1 MVDSVTQ
8 SDMYLSS
15 RPLADSALERTDHHF
30 CLFNLNYIATTRT
43 VDAEKRKATPP
54 GALILTPFD
63 ETLGVTITRAKDEKR
78 YQLDG
83 NFYTV
88 DEVVFDIN
96 NRFKLRPFESLHFD
110 FGEVMV
116 ADRYPTEEDI
126 KAVIQ
131 KAMEAVRLTGNRLS
145 LENKK
150 QIDNYFNQFLP
161 PGTKKRVFEN
171 IEGDLTPTATHEM
184 DKHSLRLSELDKD
197 ATAFLSEDYGKE
209 LSDDNKTVLE
219 FLSEWRGGQ
228 KDETQLLLPM
238 FEADPFVMAHSDI
251 IRSLVANDTRSPY
264 AVNTSRLKNPQSIIL
279 VSHHPEREFVFR
291 LIDHADYIDA
301 WIKSPDKGFYSIHYE
316 FWRGGKDRTRRGFNP
331 DFFIKCDLDRYLAK
345 LAVEGQTAHLEA
357 LKNLQDGG
365 VEYLIRVVEIKSDDD
380 DDEATPAKDE
390 YAGAHFEKLNQRLRA
405 VNIADIPKKYRPDA
419 RQHYTFDLL
428 RPALFGQWFSSLRKG
443 RL

>member
-1 MVDSVTQ
+1 
-8 SDMYLSS
+8 
-15 RPLADSALERTDHHF
+15 
-30 CLFNLNYIATTRT
+30 
-43 VDAEKRKATPP
+43 
-54 GALILTPFD
+54 
-63 ETLGVTITRAKDEKR
+63 
-78 YQLDG
+78 
-83 NFYTV
+83 
-88 DEVVFDIN
+88 
-96 NRFKLRPFESLHFD
+96 
-110 FGEVMV
+110 
-116 ADRYPTEEDI
+116 
-126 KAVIQ
+126 
-131 KAMEAVRLTGNRLS
+131 
-145 LENKK
+145 
-150 QIDNYFNQFLP
+150 
-161 PGTKKRVFEN
+161 
-171 IEGDLTPTATHEM
+171 M